1 MDINIRGYIK
11 ENFKQ
16 DSTEE
21 LYNTIQEAINSN
33 DEVTLP
39 GLGVLFE
46 TFWLNIT
53 KEDQQNVVSII
64 KKNIN

>member
-64 KKNIN
+64 K